1 MSHFSALVPAIRP
14 RYGCSKFE
22 APQISSRVSP
32 YGILPLSVAAVVA
45 EVLERLAV
53 LGAMEQRDS
62 RALGGGKRELV
73 EGQALATRLGD
84 ARPV

>member
-1 MSHFSALVPAIRP
+1 M
-14 RYGCSKFE
+14 
-22 APQISSRVSP
+22 
-32 YGILPLSVAAVVA
+32 AAVVA